1 MFSEVMSQIKFFRR
15 FGILMEEH
23 TEIEH
28 VLRPALFMDFMQ
40 YSLVIP
46 FQLFWITNRSYFMVH
61 MPKNKCH
68 NRRQPTHTGCLLEE
82 MTITA
87 AYIVIAYYEGS
98 HSFVYIFKE
107 KL

>member
-1 MFSEVMSQIKFFRR
+1 MFSEVMSHIKFFRP
-15 FGILMEEH
+15 FGILMKEH

-28 VLRPALFMDFMQ
+28 VLRPALFIDFMQ
-40 YSLVIP
+40 HSLVIP
-46 FQLFWITNRSYFMVH
+46 FQLFGITSRSYFVVH
-61 MPKNKCH
+61 MSKKKCL

-87 AYIVIAYYEGS
+87 AYIVVAYYEGS